1 MSLSSKSPTLRIRET
16 SIGIIILEDCS
27 QILYRVVLSHIYP
40 IRTPVGVEPRLS
52 FNVIVLNVWSPE
64 EIRRKIVPKQV
75 MSLTQLSDLKWE
87 EVKVSSIEKAYE
99 KVDLLYDNMEI
110 DITLETEPEYI
121 VRTLEAL
128 DPLGNPIYY
137 IKWRTRI
144 TIRQDNKM
152 IERIV

>member
-1 MSLSSKSPTLRIRET
+1 MSLSSKPPALRIRET
-16 SIGIIILEDCS
+16 SIGTIILEDCS
-27 QILYRVVLSHIYP
+27 QILYRVILSQILP
-40 IRTPVGVEPRLS
+40 IKTPVGVEPRLS

-64 EIRRKIVPKQV
+64 EIRRKIVPKQIIIP
-75 MSLTQLSDLKWE
+75 TQLSDLKWE

-99 KVDLLYDNMEI
+99 KVELIYDNVEI

-121 VRTLEAL
+121 VRTLEAS

-144 TIRQDNKM
+144 TIRQNNKV